1 MKSFQAVATAV
12 LMGGMI
18 VVAASCGSAGSTGPA
33 GATGATGPA
42 GPQGPEGNA
51 NVLADTFTVTNSQ
64 WLYNSQYS
72 LETSPGEYTEYFT
85 RYYDATDSSIT
96 SSILTSGMV
105 LVYFVPNP
113 IVSTT
118 QWEPLP
124 YSFEDGSAN
133 FSYYFAYETSVDQVE
148 LEFFF
153 MPNNPEASIPIL
165 SSYDIPTYQFKVVAV
180 SGSIAQGMTAARVN
194 TRDYAAVIQYISSK
208 RHN

>member
-18 VVAASCGSAGSTGPA
+18 VVAASCGSAGSTGPT

-64 WLYNSQYS
+64 WLFNSQYS
-72 LETSPGEYTEYFT
+72 LETSPGSYTEYFT

-96 SSILTSGMV
+96 SDILTSGMV

-113 IVSTT
+113 LVSTT

-133 FSYYFAYETSVDQVE
+133 FSYNYAYETSVDQVE

-153 MPNNPEASIPIL
+153 APNNPTASIPTL
-165 SSYDIPTYQFKVVAV
+165 STFTIPSHQFKIVAV
-180 SGSIAQGMTAARVN
+180 GGSIAEGMTAAHVD
-194 TRDYAAVIQYISSK
+194 TRDYAAVMQYISK
-208 RHN
+208 RRN